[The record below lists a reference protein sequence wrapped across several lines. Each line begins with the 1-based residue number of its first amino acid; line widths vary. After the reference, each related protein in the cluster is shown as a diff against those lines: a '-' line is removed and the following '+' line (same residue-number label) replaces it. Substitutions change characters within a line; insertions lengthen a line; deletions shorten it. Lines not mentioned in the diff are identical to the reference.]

1 MFILLIAF
9 TLLGLILMSVINML
23 NENMEGVITY
33 LSVFIVILA
42 LLAIVYISSAM
53 WIYDMLSSSLEE
65 MRHVLK

>member
-53 WIYDMLSSSLEE
+53 WIYDMLSSCIEE
-65 MRHVLK
+65 IRCVLK

>member
-1 MFILLIAF
+1 MLILLIAF

-53 WIYDMLSSSLEE
+53 WIYDMLSSSIEE
-65 MRHVLK
+65 MGHVLK